1 MNKHTLQDLKVYS
14 TYLDLFS
21 KLSLLNDD
29 SSLAMPI
36 KAMNEEHQTKKM
48 EGLNSTKNSE
58 LEFAQVVLDF
68 EKNNSS
74 STSDLKA
81 V

>member
-29 SSLAMPI
+29 SNLAMPI
-36 KAMNEEHQTKKM
+36 KAINEKHQTQKR

-58 LEFAQVVLDF
+58 FEFAQAVLDF
-68 EKNNSS
+68 EKKNFS
-74 STSDLKA
+74 STSDLKEG
-81 V
+81 